1 MGREASITE
10 NQVHAAANAIRAE
23 GGTPTLRAVRERL
36 GAGSMGTVSKHL
48 QQWKAGQERQTSTEL
63 ALPPALQRAIL
74 DFMAT
79 ELAAARAP
87 LEAELA
93 EQQQTSSDLAAENER
108 QAATIDRQAAEME
121 FLAADKAAA
130 EGKAGQLAADLT
142 SAKEESA
149 RERQAAELA
158 RTELAKALLRLEA
171 MPRMESDLTA
181 IRAELAQER
190 KKRVEAEQQA
200 AVLAAQK
207 FDLDGRLG
215 EIKASIVSKEELL
228 YKAQERIDH
237 LASALGDAKVTIQA
251 SQVRIEDLTVQLE
264 RARTDAREAGDKAA
278 VLKAQIAN
286 QNQDSKTSEKPGE
299 STSRPG

>member
-63 ALPPALQRAIL
+63 ALPPALQRSVL

-215 EIKASIVSKEELL
+215 EIKVSIVSKEELL

-286 QNQDSKTSEKPGE
+286 QNQDSKTREKPGE
-299 STSRPG
+299 PASRLG

>member
-63 ALPPALQRAIL
+63 ALPPALQRSVL

-215 EIKASIVSKEELL
+215 EIKVSIVSKEELL

-286 QNQDSKTSEKPGE
+286 QNQDSKTREKPGE
-299 STSRPG
+299 SASRLG

>member
-10 NQVHAAANAIRAE
+10 NQVHSVADAIRAE
-23 GGTPTLRAVRERL
+23 GGAPTLRAVRERL

-48 QQWKAGQERQTSTEL
+48 QQWKAGQERQTSKEL
-63 ALPPALQRAIL
+63 ALPPALQRAVL
-74 DFMAT
+74 DFMGT

-286 QNQDSKTSEKPGE
+286 QNQDSKTREKPGE
-299 STSRPG
+299 SASRLG

>member
-1 MGREASITE
+1 MG
-10 NQVHAAANAIRAE
+10 
-23 GGTPTLRAVRERL
+23 
-36 GAGSMGTVSKHL
+36 
-48 QQWKAGQERQTSTEL
+48 
-63 ALPPALQRAIL
+63 
-74 DFMAT
+74 T

-215 EIKASIVSKEELL
+215 EIKVSIVSKEELL

-286 QNQDSKTSEKPGE
+286 QNQDSKTREKPGE
-299 STSRPG
+299 SASRPG

>member
-63 ALPPALQRAIL
+63 ALPPALQRSVL

-286 QNQDSKTSEKPGE
+286 QNQDSKTREKPGE
-299 STSRPG
+299 SASRLG

>member
-48 QQWKAGQERQTSTEL
+48 QRWKAGQERQTSTEL
-63 ALPPALQRAIL
+63 ALPPALQRSVL

-286 QNQDSKTSEKPGE
+286 QNQDSKTREKPGE
-299 STSRPG
+299 SASRLG